1 MQGLW
6 ERVELLGRTPEDP
19 GMLRRAVAFSLA
31 GPRGGVARADF
42 YINFITLAAMLGTD
56 TSQRTAGFQHPRDR
70 PHKRWGPAGLTPTG
84 GTPSSVNGPEDLL
97 GRVGCPLGPTEET
110 GPSVLGC
117 LVLTKSK

>member
-19 GMLRRAVAFSLA
+19 GMLRRAVAFSPA

-56 TSQRTAGFQHPRDR
+56 QGAQGRGRTPVRESLASNTPVTVPTS
-70 PHKRWGPAGLTPTG
+70 G
-84 GTPSSVNGPEDLL
+84 GA
-97 GRVGCPLGPTEET
+97 RRA
-110 GPSVLGC
+110 
-117 LVLTKSK
+117 